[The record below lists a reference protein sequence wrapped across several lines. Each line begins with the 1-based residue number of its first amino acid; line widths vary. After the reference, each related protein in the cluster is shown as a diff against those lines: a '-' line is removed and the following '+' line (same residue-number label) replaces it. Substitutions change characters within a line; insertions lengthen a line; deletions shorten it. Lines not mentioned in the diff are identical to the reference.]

1 MSPSRDARRAQ
12 LKTLARLHGVQ
23 TSYVDASGRRITPP
37 LSSVEATL
45 ACMGADV
52 ARPGQAIRSRQ
63 SELRRRVLGPV
74 VVAWDRRGR
83 AELRLGK
90 RPPASVSLAIE
101 LEDGE
106 TIEASHRTEELK
118 AVDRAGPD
126 GEPETLTHL
135 PLPGSIPAG
144 YHRLTV
150 TVGKMAHAALLIS
163 APKRSYRQPPE
174 MCDREWGLFCPMY
187 ALHSERSLG
196 SGDLTDLRTLARWQ
210 AALGA
215 RVVGSLPM
223 LAVYLDEP
231 FDPSPYAPVSRMFWN
246 ELFVDPKAT
255 PEFAG
260 SAEARR
266 RAESKPFVQ
275 EADSLSAAALVQYRR
290 QAALRRQLL
299 EPCAE
304 RFFERGGQDTQPY
317 RAFLASNP
325 DLPSY
330 ARFRAVM
337 ERQKVGWAE
346 WSARLR
352 EGQIRTNDFDPAHE
366 RYHLYAQFCFDRQ
379 FSALKTDLSGHDALV
394 YLDLPVG
401 VRRDGYDV
409 WRDPGLFADGAKV
422 GAPADPY
429 FSSGQDWGFPPM
441 LPEASGEQGHE
452 SFARSV
458 RAHMRHA
465 DFLRLDHVMAFHR
478 LYWIPPTAEAT
489 EGLYVTYPHEE
500 LYAILCLESHRNRC
514 QLVGENLGTV
524 PPGVNRELEKR
535 GISALYVTEY
545 EVRPDPDEALRP
557 VPATSVASINTH
569 DMAPLARFW
578 DGSDIDDRV
587 GIGVLG
593 RDLAERDRAS
603 RAEAIDALATFL
615 GDRENAPVQTLPAAR
630 DALHR
635 FLGDSD
641 AEFVLVNIEDLW
653 LEGHW
658 QNIPGTSDEY
668 PNWRHKLR
676 YSLERIVED
685 EELAR
690 RLKAIDHARRTRRG
704 ARTPH

>member
-1 MSPSRDARRAQ
+1 
-12 LKTLARLHGVQ
+12 
-23 TSYVDASGRRITPP
+23 
-37 LSSVEATL
+37 
-45 ACMGADV
+45 
-52 ARPGQAIRSRQ
+52 
-63 SELRRRVLGPV
+63 
-74 VVAWDRRGR
+74 
-83 AELRLGK
+83 
-90 RPPASVSLAIE
+90 
-101 LEDGE
+101 
-106 TIEASHRTEELK
+106 
-118 AVDRAGPD
+118 
-126 GEPETLTHL
+126 
-135 PLPGSIPAG
+135 
-144 YHRLTV
+144 
-150 TVGKMAHAALLIS
+150 
-163 APKRSYRQPPE
+163 
-174 MCDREWGLFCPMY
+174 MY

-478 LYWIPPTAEAT
+478 LYWIPP
-489 EGLYVTYPHEE
+489 
-500 LYAILCLESHRNRC
+500 HRRGDRGA
-514 QLVGENLGTV
+514 VRHV
-524 PPGVNRELEKR
+524 PARGAVRDPLPRE
-535 GISALYVTEY
+535 
-545 EVRPDPDEALRP
+545 PPQP
-557 VPATSVASINTH
+557 VPAGGREPGHGPAGGEPRAGEARDQRAVRHGVRGPARPGRGA
-569 DMAPLARFW
+569 APGPG
-578 DGSDIDDRV
+578 DVGRV
-587 GIGVLG
+587 DQHPRHGAAGAVLG
-593 RDLAERDRAS
+593 RVGHRRPRGHRRA
-603 RAEAIDALATFL
+603 
-615 GDRENAPVQTLPAAR
+615 
-630 DALHR
+630 
-635 FLGDSD
+635 
-641 AEFVLVNIEDLW
+641 
-653 LEGHW
+653 
-658 QNIPGTSDEY
+658 
-668 PNWRHKLR
+668 
-676 YSLERIVED
+676 
-685 EELAR
+685 
-690 RLKAIDHARRTRRG
+690 G
-704 ARTPH
+704 A